1 MGIVIKPSE
10 HTFIAG
16 RTGSGKTYLARKY
29 LANYP
34 EVVAL
39 DTKGTMTWPEVDE
52 DDLTII
58 TRLTDLSAAKTS
70 KIIYRPDWSE
80 MEFDFYN
87 EFFRWCYMRGNT
99 LVWVDEAM
107 SICPSPHRIPDF
119 YKAIL
124 TRGRE
129 LNVAVWSLTQRP
141 SGIPQVIMSESTHF
155 FIFDLNMPQDRSK
168 LAEVTGA
175 EELMEKPSTEYG
187 AYSFW
192 YYNVSRESATPARL
206 VERN

>member
-1 MGIVIKPSE
+1 
-10 HTFIAG
+10 
-16 RTGSGKTYLARKY
+16 
-29 LANYP
+29 
-34 EVVAL
+34 
-39 DTKGTMTWPEVDE
+39 MTWPEVDE

-129 LNVAVWSLTQRP
+129 LKVAVWSLTQRP
-141 SGIPQVIMSESTHF
+141 AGIPQVIMSEATHF
-155 FIFDLNMPQDRSK
+155 FIFDLNMPQDRQK
-168 LAEVTGA
+168 LTEVTGA
-175 EELMEKPSTEYG
+175 QELLEKPSTGYG

-192 YYNVSRESATPARL
+192 YYNVEREAATPARL
-206 VERN
+206 VERG